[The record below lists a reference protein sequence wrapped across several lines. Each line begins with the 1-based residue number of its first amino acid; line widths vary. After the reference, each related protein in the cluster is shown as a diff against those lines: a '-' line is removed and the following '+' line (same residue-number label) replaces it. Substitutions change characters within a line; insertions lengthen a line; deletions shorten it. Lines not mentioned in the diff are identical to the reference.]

1 MVQIQKLCC
10 SGSKLKIDMR
20 YPQHVPSNSPFHP
33 PPQPESHK
41 MFYPSL
47 SNLALKPVCARK
59 PTFLVGFLF
68 LSVTPVSAGTEF
80 SLGALKPFVTLLML
94 DWVKNHLQLA
104 TSVLQQFITGHS
116 AVSWTKLPCS
126 DGRKKQHVWLLLR
139 VQFSLLVCCGVFL
152 LPSLPLS
159 TYVKLILA
167 TFLLFWP
174 GRRKQGGKG
183 GTNSCPLGFKSM

>member
-1 MVQIQKLCC
+1 MVQIQKLGC
-10 SGSKLKIDMR
+10 SGSKLKIDMK

-33 PPQPESHK
+33 PPQPETHK

-59 PTFLVGFLF
+59 PTLVGFLF

-80 SLGALKPFVTLLML
+80 SLGALKSFVTLLML

-139 VQFSLLVCCGVFL
+139 VRFSLLVCCGVFFY
-152 LPSLPLS
+152 PLFPCPPTWS
-159 TYVKLILA
+159 S
-167 TFLLFWP
+167 FWQLSSSF
-174 GRRKQGGKG
+174 GQGGG
-183 GTNSCPLGFKSM
+183 SRVEREELTAVL